1 MIDKLAKDFIN
12 KFIIEINKVENRNRI
27 ESEIINPLIC
37 NFSNKIFPY
46 ITLLIIMYI
55 LNLILIIAILILI
68 IIYNKK

>member
-12 KFIIEINKVENRNRI
+12 KFIIEINKTENRNRI
-27 ESEIINPLIC
+27 QSEIINPLIC

-46 ITLLIIMYI
+46 ITLLIIIFI